1 MRADARTTRIL
12 IVSLVLTTLFVVFE
26 AIAGFRAH
34 SLALLSDAGHNFT
47 DAFALLLAA
56 LGIYWQS
63 RPGDHEK
70 TYGYQR
76 AGVLAAFVNALSLVI
91 LAMALFYES
100 YDRLVHPQTVDIS
113 VMMVVAGIAMVLNLG
128 IAWALGGHGQ
138 HVHDLN
144 IRAAWLH
151 MAGDAASSAAIIL
164 GALAIRYTGWQAI
177 DPILSVVIGIAIVW
191 SGWGII
197 RDSLNILLEAL
208 PKGMRLSEV
217 AGELAR
223 VPGVIDVHDLHI
235 WNLGSESRALS
246 CHVLIDDM
254 PPSESE
260 SILRR
265 INELLC
271 DRFAIRHTTIQF
283 EHVNCALAE
292 THCTALHAHVDHE

>member
-1 MRADARTTRIL
+1 MTRVLL
-12 IVSLVLTTLFVVFE
+12 ISLVLTMIFVVFE
-26 AIAGFRAH
+26 TVAGFRAR

-76 AGVLAAFVNALSLVI
+76 AGVLAAFVNALSLVV
-91 LAMALFYES
+91 LAMVLFYES
-100 YDRLVHPQTVDIS
+100 YDRLIHPETVGVS
-113 VMMVVAGIAMVLNLG
+113 TMMLVAGIAMVLNLG
-128 IAWALGGHGQ
+128 IAWALGGHGE
-138 HVHDLN
+138 HKHDLN

-151 MAGDAASSAAIIL
+151 MAGDAASSAAIIV
-164 GALAIRYTGWQAI
+164 GALVIRYTGWQAV
-177 DPILSVVIGIAIVW
+177 DPILSALIGVAIVW

-217 AGELAR
+217 TGELAR
-223 VPGVIDVHDLHI
+223 VPGVIDVHDLHV
-235 WNLGSESRALS
+235 WNLGSDSRALS
-246 CHVLIDDM
+246 CHVLIEDM
-254 PPSESE
+254 PPSESD

-265 INELLC
+265 INEVLC
-271 DRFAIRHTTIQF
+271 GRFAIRHTTIQF
-283 EHVNCALAE
+283 EHVKCALAE
-292 THCTALHAHVDHE
+292 THCTALHSHVDHE